1 MNYSGWDVLMRRFL
15 SLICICLIS
24 GGCGYRLRGTGSSLP
39 PHIKKVQVPMF
50 ENQTTRY
57 ELDRKLTQGLIDEL
71 ISRGK
76 VDIVASSEAAD
87 AVLSGEIRTFNATP
101 IGFSNEGTADRY
113 NITIVVK
120 VLLRDQVSK
129 KIIYQQPSYIYQG
142 EYEVPEGTDFES
154 VETEA
159 LDEISKKFARSIVIN
174 ILSV

>member
-1 MNYSGWDVLMRRFL
+1 MRRLAALF
-15 SLICICLIS
+15 CVCLVS
-24 GGCGYRLRGTGSSLP
+24 FSCGYRLRGTGSSLP
-39 PHIKKVQVPMF
+39 PHIKRIQVPMF

-71 ISRGK
+71 VARGK
-76 VDIVASSEAAD
+76 VEIVASSDAAD

-101 IGFSNEGTADRY
+101 IGFSSQGSADRY

-120 VLLRDQVSK
+120 IVLRDQANK
-129 KIIYQQPSYIYQG
+129 KVIFQQPSYMYQG

-159 LDEISKKFARSIVIN
+159 LNEIARKFARSVVIN
-174 ILSV
+174 ILEGF